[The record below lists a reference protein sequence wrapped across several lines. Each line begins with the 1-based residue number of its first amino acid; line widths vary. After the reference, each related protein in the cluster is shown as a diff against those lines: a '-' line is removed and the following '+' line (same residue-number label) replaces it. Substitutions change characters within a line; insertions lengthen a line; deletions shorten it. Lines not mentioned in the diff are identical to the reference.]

1 VVHSERRRGKSR
13 SRILYWFRTPPGVKV
28 GRAALDEDAI
38 RLLEE
43 LNPSVEFDWTRILK
57 GQGVPPAEQ
66 RVPVEPR
73 RSRRPSPH
81 YASAPAIE
89 SAPPEEPGDETVDAG
104 VDIGLEAALEAG
116 PDRASEP
123 PEPAKT
129 PMADVSSP
137 AHARM
142 GSEAM
147 ERLRA
152 RHAAMLRRI
161 AERVADPIRREEMI
175 ARADRLNPDTWVTDA
190 EVTRGL
196 EEYESVLAS
205 LSEVVGRRRKRR
217 RRGQR
222 GPSEIGASEP
232 GSEVTALPAAAAD
245 LGADAPTGAK
255 AAEVGALGESS
266 QSGDFPEGEGGE
278 NDDETPENS
287 GL

>member
-57 GQGVPPAEQ
+57 GQGVPTAEP
-66 RVPVEPR
+66 RAPVEQR
-73 RSRRPSPH
+73 RSRRPPPQ
-81 YASAPAIE
+81 YASTPAIE
-89 SAPPEEPGDETVDAG
+89 STPPDEPADETVDAG
-104 VDIGLEAALEAG
+104 ADVGFEVTLEEG
-116 PDRASEP
+116 PDRAAEP

-152 RHAAMLRRI
+152 RHAAMLLRI

-205 LSEVVGRRRKRR
+205 LTEVVGHRRKRR

-222 GPSEIGASEP
+222 GPG
-232 GSEVTALPAAAAD
+232 
-245 LGADAPTGAK
+245 GADAALGAGAPIGAK
-255 AAEVGALGESS
+255 AVEVGDLGETS